1 MNADPASLVDVHIAE
16 GLADIPDPS
25 ILTRWVELAL
35 DEIDKA
41 GAVSVSLSVVD
52 EEESRRLNREYR
64 DQDKATNV
72 LSFPMEFDVAP
83 PPDEP
88 LLLGDLAICGPVV
101 AREAR
106 EQEKTPEDHWAH
118 MVTHGVLHLAG
129 HDHMN
134 DEEAEVM
141 ERLEKKIL
149 ARGGV
154 ADPYIAR
161 D

>member
-1 MNADPASLVDVHIAE
+1 MNSTEASLVDVHIAE
-16 GLADIPDPS
+16 GLIDIPDRAV
-25 ILTRWVELAL
+25 LKQWVELAL
-35 DEIDKA
+35 DALDKA
-41 GAVSVSLSVVD
+41 GTVSVSLSVVD

-64 DQDKATNV
+64 DQDRPTNV
-72 LSFPMEFDVAP
+72 LSFPMEFDAAP

-88 LLLGDLAICGPVV
+88 LLLGDIAICGPVV

-106 EQEKTPEDHWAH
+106 EQHKPVEDHWAH
-118 MVTHGVLHLAG
+118 MVIHGVLHLAG
-129 HDHMN
+129 FDHE
-134 DEEAEVM
+134 DDADAEVM
-141 ERLEKKIL
+141 EQLEKKIL

>member
-1 MNADPASLVDVHIAE
+1 MNSHPASLVDVHIAE
-16 GLADIPDPS
+16 GLSDVPDRAV
-25 ILTRWVELAL
+25 LVRWVEFAL
-35 DEIDKA
+35 DAIDTA

-52 EEESRRLNREYR
+52 EKESRRLNREFR
-64 DQDKATNV
+64 DQDKPTNV
-72 LSFPMEFDVAP
+72 LSFPMEFDVP

-88 LLLGDLAICGPVV
+88 LLLGDIVICGPVV

-106 EQEKTPEDHWAH
+106 EQLKPTEDHWAH
-118 MVTHGVLHLAG
+118 MVIHGVLHLAG
-129 HDHMN
+129 YDHQDG
-134 DEEAEVM
+134 DEADVM